1 MAEET
6 KNKKDLFVR
15 VRASRTPLEKT
26 ESEGS
31 DEVDSI
37 SVEVNQKESAQEN
50 IIELNIHIQARKQ
63 NT

>member
-26 ESEGS
+26 ESEGN